1 VTNGLSCQQV
11 FFKKVGQEN
20 PKKKEARND
29 EHAPLVKLMITRFL
43 HPKNARCTVCAKG
56 ATRPSAFGAGKWL
69 LLLKV
74 PKLVEH
80 LLPIYGIEV
89 NCKAADFYFYLETQF
104 SKWPTCI
111 FLVNVKPSSTKIT
124 V

>member
-1 VTNGLSCQQV
+1 LSAG
-11 FFKKVGQEN
+11 FFSKRLAKKSQ
-20 PKKKEARND
+20 KKEARND

-56 ATRPSAFGAGKWL
+56 ATRQSAFGAGKWL

-111 FLVNVKPSSTKIT
+111 FLVNAKPLRTKII